1 MNEMVHEICS
11 NMIESIYMLLSISTN
26 GTLGFYGMLH
36 KFISASEDN
45 AMDDIFAKEEMK
57 CKVGLKTK
65 WIERIVLVNTL
76 VHIFLEDYLPDIIS
90 VYIKKKYYPK
100 HKLLQVLFQSKI
112 QTLSTLQMQI
122 EYLIGLCRKK

>member
-76 VHIFLEDYLPDIIS
+76 VHIFLEDYLPGIIS
-90 VYIKKKYYPK
+90 VYRRKNIIQNTNYYKYYSNQK
-100 HKLLQVLFQSKI
+100 SKPY
-112 QTLSTLQMQI
+112 QHFR
-122 EYLIGLCRKK
+122 CK